1 MADQPSIL
9 VDRREGFRVV
19 TLNRP
24 QRLNAFTEEMHLA
37 LRAALDEAE
46 ADDACG
52 ALLLTGAGR
61 AFCAGQDLSDRL
73 PGSGPPRDLG
83 ASLDTFYNPLV
94 RQLRALPFPVVA
106 AVNGTAAGAGASVAL
121 HCDIVLAAR
130 SAKFVQAFAKI
141 GLVPDSGGTWLLP
154 RLVGAARARA
164 LALTGEPLP
173 AETAAAWGLIWK
185 AVDDDRLIT
194 EAEALCAQFA
204 AGPRLGLGLIK
215 RALDAAEQND
225 LDVQLDL
232 ERDLQR
238 EAGFNPDYAEGVRA
252 FMEKRVPNFAT
263 RRAGGRG

>member
-1 MADQPSIL
+1 MTDQPSIL
-9 VDRREGFRVV
+9 VERRNGFRVV

-24 QRLNAFTEEMHLA
+24 QRLNAFTEEMHRA
-37 LRAALDEAE
+37 LRAALDDAQ
-46 ADDACG
+46 ADDTCG

-61 AFCAGQDLSDRL
+61 AFCSGQDLSDRM

-106 AVNGTAAGAGASVAL
+106 AVNGTAAGAGATLAL

-130 SAKFVQAFAKI
+130 SAKFVQAFAKV
-141 GLVPDSGGTWLLP
+141 GLVPDAGGTWLLP
-154 RLVGAARARA
+154 RLVGAARARG
-164 LALTGEPLP
+164 LALTGEPL
-173 AETAAAWGLIWK
+173 AADTAAAWGLIWK
-185 AVDDDRLIT
+185 AVEDDRLIA

-215 RALDAAEQND
+215 RALDAAERND
-225 LDVQLDL
+225 LDAQLDL

-238 EAGFNPDYAEGVRA
+238 EAGFSPDYAEGVRA
-252 FMEKRVPNFAT
+252 FLEKRAPNFAP
-263 RRAGGRG
+263 RRG